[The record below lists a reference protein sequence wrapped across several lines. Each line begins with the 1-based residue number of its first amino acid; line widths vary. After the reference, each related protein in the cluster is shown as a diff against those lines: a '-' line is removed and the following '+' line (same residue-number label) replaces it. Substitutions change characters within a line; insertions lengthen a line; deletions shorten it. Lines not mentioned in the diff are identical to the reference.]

1 MASSTELNII
11 IKARDEASRV
21 LSGIGSALGPIA
33 AVGGIAFTA
42 VGVGVGLAT
51 KAGLDFNNAMEQAQA
66 RINAFTKDSGATAEI
81 LETIRQR
88 AAATPFAFEE
98 MTNAAASL
106 LPMVKQTGAELEELI
121 GLAEILAASNPA
133 QGLEGAAFAI
143 KEALGG
149 DFVSAIERFNLSRV
163 TINRLKDEGVPNL
176 EIISQA
182 MKEMGLDADLVSQLA
197 NTASGRWSTFKDTI
211 VGLAGIVTQP
221 IFDTFSAG
229 LGNLNTWLAANQPM
243 LEAWANTAAEKIQ
256 TVIGIFTNLAEGNTT
271 QALQDFQR
279 ELLKVGFSPE
289 QTESISASIN
299 TIVEDAGRISAA
311 FGEIFSGANVDSASA
326 FVTVLDSV
334 AWAME
339 RIATAA
345 ETAKQ
350 LVEIFQ
356 HLGGFGGV
364 NALIANAAQGIAIQP
379 SASSVALTTQIQE
392 ARQQGSAFSPEA
404 SAQFSQFM
412 QSMTNFFT
420 QRPVG
425 AYGQA
430 QEQAPITI
438 TMDGQ
443 KVAELV
449 SQRQGRQANNQA
461 AMGAMGY

>member
-1 MASSTELNII
+1 MASNAELNII

-21 LSGIGSALGPIA
+21 LSGIGSVLGPLATI
-33 AVGGIAFTA
+33 GGVAFTA
-42 VGVGVGLAT
+42 IGAGAAFAAKT
-51 KAGLDFNNAMEQAQA
+51 GLDFNNAMEQAGA
-66 RINAFTKDSGATAEI
+66 RINAFTKDSSATADI
-81 LETIRQR
+81 LDTIRER
-88 AAATPFAFEE
+88 AAQTPFAFEE
-98 MTNAAASL
+98 MANAAASL
-106 LPMVKQTGAELEELI
+106 LPMVKQTGAELEDLI
-121 GLAEILAASNPA
+121 GLSEILAASNPA

-163 TINRLKDEGVPNL
+163 TINRLKDEGVPAL
-176 EIISQA
+176 EIIRQA
-182 MKEMGLDADLVSQLA
+182 MTEMGLDADLVSQLA

-211 VGLAGIVTQP
+211 VGLISVVTQP
-221 IFDTFSAG
+221 IFDVFSAG
-229 LGNLNTWLAANQPM
+229 LGNVNTWLEANRGTLEGWAASAAAN
-243 LEAWANTAAEKIQ
+243 IQ
-256 TVIGIFTNLAEGNTT
+256 TVIGIFSNLAQGNTAI
-271 QALQDFQR
+271 ALQDFQTQ
-279 ELLKVGFSPE
+279 LLKIGFDQE
-289 QTESISASIN
+289 QVQSITESIA
-299 TIVEDAGRISAA
+299 TIQDSVGRISTA

-350 LVEIFQ
+350 LVAIFQ